1 MMYMGLREIH
11 SLNELYS
18 YISVIALDLVKI
30 LLMYLKIYK
39 ITKNTQL
46 PLSPATTSENISLL
60 EMILEKN
67 AMVSIDP
74 QNQKASEMYKDSLSP
89 TSKFVTT
96 SNSNSVLL
104 KNNNKENK

>member
-39 ITKNTQL
+39 ITKNT
-46 PLSPATTSENISLL
+46 
-60 EMILEKN
+60 
-67 AMVSIDP
+67 
-74 QNQKASEMYKDSLSP
+74 
-89 TSKFVTT
+89 
-96 SNSNSVLL
+96 
-104 KNNNKENK
+104 